1 MQRERQVDEGLQIA
15 PASDRTDIDRHSA
28 RQRICRHEPTSSPR
42 SATTSAAE
50 VLAAAREA
58 DVLPYFHLL
67 SSPAMPVVEMEGAP
81 RIMLG
86 SNNYLG
92 LTADERVLKGAEDA
106 LHRYGTGLTGSRL
119 LNGTIPLH
127 LELEREIA
135 DWMDAEE
142 ALVFSTGH
150 QANVGTLG
158 TLLGP
163 SDTVIVDAGD
173 HASILDGCLLSRAK
187 LRPFRHN
194 RLEKLEK
201 MLDRASGDGG
211 GVLVVVDGVFS
222 MEGDLAPLAEISELC
237 TRYGARL
244 MVDEAHGAGVLG
256 ARGAGACELLG
267 VVDRADVRIGT
278 FSKSL
283 ASCGGFVAGPHEV
296 IDYLRFSSRAF
307 LFTAS
312 AVPAAVGAA
321 LAALRVLR
329 GEDGPRLLARVLE
342 NAWYLHEGLHRA
354 RLRRLAAPA
363 AGPARGRPGARPGG
377 ASRRRRHPDAGDADH
392 LPAGRRRLEGGAA
405 VAGPLRRGGVREHR
419 AASGRSSGRRA
430 AAHER
435 DGDPRRGHAG
445 PLPGDLRQRQARLR
459 ARARPAALLAAC
471 IGTPWPHSRAG
482 HVVQR
487 GPVELVHF
495 FTSPSGNKKARF

>member
-1 MQRERQVDEGLQIA
+1 MQTH
-15 PASDRTDIDRHSA
+15 TDVFAKVRGHA
-28 RQRICRHEPTSSPR
+28 R
-42 SATTSAAE
+42 AE

-58 DVLPYFHLL
+58 DVLPYFHVL
-67 SSPAMPVVEMEGAP
+67 SSPAMPVVEMEGAE

-92 LTADERVLKGAEDA
+92 LTGDERVLKGAEDA
-106 LHRYGTGLTGSRL
+106 LHRFGTGLTGSRL

-135 DWMDAEE
+135 EWMGTEE

-163 SDTVIVDAGD
+163 QDTVVVDSGD

-187 LRPFRHN
+187 LRAFRHN
-194 RLEKLEK
+194 RLDKLEK
-201 MLDRASGDGG
+201 MLERASGDGG

-222 MEGDLAPLAEISELC
+222 MEGDIAPLAEICELC
-237 TRYGARL
+237 DRYGARL

-256 ARGAGACELLG
+256 ARGAGASELLG
-267 VVDRADVRIGT
+267 ISERVDLLMGT

-329 GEDGPRLLARVLE
+329 SEQGPALLTSVLE
-342 NAWYLHEGLHRA
+342 NAWRLHHGLLELGFAVSHPQA
-354 RLRRLAAPA
+354 LAADGRLQLGAPGLRPRASGAGQEIVTPIISLLVGDDWKAALLWRALYDAGVFVNTALHPA
-363 AGPARGRPGARPGG
+363 VPPGG
-377 ASRRRRHPDAGDADH
+377 ALLRTSVMATHDAATLDRA
-392 LPAGRRRLEGGAA
+392 LEIFARVKLEFEA
-405 VAGPLRRGGVREHR
+405 EH
-419 AASGRSSGRRA
+419 
-430 AAHER
+430 
-435 DGDPRRGHAG
+435 G
-445 PLPGDLRQRQARLR
+445 PLPGPDAR
-459 ARARPAALLAAC
+459 
-471 IGTPWPHSRAG
+471 
-482 HVVQR
+482 
-487 GPVELVHF
+487 
-495 FTSPSGNKKARF
+495 